1 MKKKLSFVLVLAL
14 CAALL
19 CISAWAAGE
28 TPSTAD
34 DTISINSAEEL
45 ENFRDAVN
53 SGNSFEGKTVV
64 LGDNIDLN
72 NEQWTPIGSYSDKP
86 FSGIFDGGG
95 HTISGLHVSGE
106 YGYAGLFGV
115 VGEDGTVK
123 NLTVKGDITNKGK
136 FTGGVIG
143 YNLGT
148 VENCA
153 FTGTV
158 NGGGEPNG
166 PAGTEVGN
174 YTGGVA
180 GINYGTIKN
189 CRNDGD
195 VTGND
200 KGTGAQS
207 HTGGVVGENSNIVA
221 DCCNTGAVTGI
232 GDDSYYKYTYAGG
245 VAGYNI
251 HYDEGS
257 GSGTITNC
265 RNSGA
270 VKSEG
275 YYVRAGGV
283 AGYSTSGPEKI
294 ATITNCYNTG
304 TVTST
309 VTGNSRTGGVEG
321 ENDSKVMNCYNTG
334 TVSNSG
340 GTGNCIG
347 GVAGYNNTGTVE
359 NCYNT
364 GEVNGNFGS
373 AVGENGSLGTAT
385 YCYYLTAD
393 GSTSTDAAALTA
405 EEFKDQDSFPDWDF
419 TDVWTISSV
428 LGRPVLVDN
437 READGTAEAP
447 YEIGTAEELAAFRDK
462 VNGSNGTAQNDAH
475 AVLTADID
483 LSEVHGEESG
493 SWTPIGS
500 DDQQYTGT
508 FDGNGHTVSG
518 LCVSGEY
525 DYAGLFGVVGKGG
538 TVKNLTVKGSV
549 TGSDGDGSDVFNLT
563 YTYTGGVAGQNHGTV
578 ADCSFTGTVTVGDG
592 FTYAGGVVGQ
602 NHGTVEDCSFN
613 GTVTAKDNTGNE
625 SYIGGVVGE
634 NYGAVADCCN
644 TGAVIGSYSN
654 ATSYGFNPTGGVVGC
669 NNNEGGSSIIKNCCN
684 TGTVTGAG
692 DRSLTGGVVGC
703 NAGGTVTNCRN
714 SGDVTGTVTSNT
726 GDSRTGGVAGESTGG
741 TIENCYNT
749 GNVNSTAGST
759 GDGYPGA
766 GIGED
771 KGTAGT
777 VESKTE
783 EEFATGA
790 VANLLGDAYGQT
802 LGKDNF
808 PKLIAFDPD
817 VPRVYRVTFDFND
830 GDVTPDQVSYTNGT
844 VTLPAEPSA
853 AGWRD
858 GAGTLHEAGS
868 TVTVTA
874 DVTYTAVWAQINI
887 PDTYEIELIVSEG
900 GEAKTSLSNAS
911 AGTTITVTAVPDEG
925 YVLSCITVDGER
937 ISGMSFK
944 MPAHDVTVRV
954 YFTDGTAAF
963 TDVSRGDWFYE
974 YVDYVA
980 ANGLMEGVSASEFA
994 PDANMTRAMVWA
1006 VLARMDGEEISG
1018 ANWQS
1023 AARAWAMESGVSDGT
1038 DPDGLVTREQLAA
1051 MLHRFAGEPATAAN
1065 LEGFTDAASVS
1076 AWAVDAMSWCV
1087 EQGIITGVT
1096 DTALSPQSTATRA
1109 QCAAML
1115 MRFELR

>member
-1 MKKKLSFVLVLAL
+1 MLAL

-34 DTISINSAEEL
+34 GTISINSAEEL

-123 NLTVKGDITNKGK
+123 NLTVN
-136 FTGGVIG
+136 
-143 YNLGT
+143 
-148 VENCA
+148 
-153 FTGTV
+153 
-158 NGGGEPNG
+158 
-166 PAGTEVGN
+166 
-174 YTGGVA
+174 
-180 GINYGTIKN
+180 
-189 CRNDGD
+189 
-195 VTGND
+195 
-200 KGTGAQS
+200 
-207 HTGGVVGENSNIVA
+207 
-221 DCCNTGAVTGI
+221 
-232 GDDSYYKYTYAGG
+232 
-245 VAGYNI
+245 
-251 HYDEGS
+251 
-257 GSGTITNC
+257 
-265 RNSGA
+265 
-270 VKSEG
+270 
-275 YYVRAGGV
+275 
-283 AGYSTSGPEKI
+283 
-294 ATITNCYNTG
+294 
-304 TVTST
+304 
-309 VTGNSRTGGVEG
+309 
-321 ENDSKVMNCYNTG
+321 
-334 TVSNSG
+334 
-340 GTGNCIG
+340 
-347 GVAGYNNTGTVE
+347 
-359 NCYNT
+359 
-364 GEVNGNFGS
+364 
-373 AVGENGSLGTAT
+373 
-385 YCYYLTAD
+385 
-393 GSTSTDAAALTA
+393 
-405 EEFKDQDSFPDWDF
+405 
-419 TDVWTISSV
+419 
-428 LGRPVLVDN
+428 
-437 READGTAEAP
+437 
-447 YEIGTAEELAAFRDK
+447 
-462 VNGSNGTAQNDAH
+462 
-475 AVLTADID
+475 
-483 LSEVHGEESG
+483 
-493 SWTPIGS
+493 
-500 DDQQYTGT
+500 
-508 FDGNGHTVSG
+508 
-518 LCVSGEY
+518 
-525 DYAGLFGVVGKGG
+525 
-538 TVKNLTVKGSV
+538 GSV
-549 TGSDGDGSDVFNLT
+549 TGSDGSDNAHF
-563 YTYTGGVAGQNHGTV
+563 TYTGGVAGQNHGTV
-578 ADCSFTGTVTVGDG
+578 ADCSFTGTVTVGDYY
-592 FTYAGGVVGQ
+592 TYA
-602 NHGTVEDCSFN
+602 
-613 GTVTAKDNTGNE
+613 
-625 SYIGGVVGE
+625 
-634 NYGAVADCCN
+634 
-644 TGAVIGSYSN
+644 
-654 ATSYGFNPTGGVVGC
+654 
-669 NNNEGGSSIIKNCCN
+669 
-684 TGTVTGAG
+684 
-692 DRSLTGGVVGC
+692 GGVVGC

-777 VESKTE
+777 VEGKTE

-925 YVLSCITVDGER
+925 YVLSYITVDGER
-937 ISGMSFK
+937 ISGTSFK

-980 ANGLMEGVSASEFA
+980 ANGLMEGVSDTAFE

-1018 ANWQS
+1018 ANWAE
-1023 AARAWAMESGVSDGT
+1023 AAREWAMESGVSDGT
-1038 DPDGLVTREQLAA
+1038 DPSAEITREQLAA

-1065 LEGFTDAASVS
+1065 LEGFTDAAGVS
-1076 AWAVDAMSWCV
+1076 SWAVDAMSWCV
-1087 EQGIITGVT
+1087 EHGIITGVT
-1096 DTALSPQSTATRA
+1096 DTTLSPQGTATRA